1 MELLDFAS
9 RIVIALLLGMF
20 IGFERQLT
28 GHPAGI
34 RTNMLICLGSCMFLL
49 FPMIMGSD
57 DIQRIASYIV
67 SGVGFLCSGVIFKEN
82 GTVKGLNTAA
92 TLWCSAA
99 IGVLTSS
106 GMFRYAFTAT
116 FILITSNILF
126 RPLSQKINP
135 LDSFNEEE
143 NFYKINI
150 TCKEKDE
157 LEIRSILLKAT
168 KDTKLTLVELET
180 NDQGN
185 KKVQIE
191 ATYKFLGKRVDDVI
205 EILISKLSMKDGIK
219 KVGWEII

>member
-1 MELLDFAS
+1 MDLLDFAS
-9 RIVIALLLGMF
+9 RIVVALLLGIF

-57 DIQRIASYIV
+57 DIQRVASYIV

-99 IGVLTSS
+99 IGVLSSS
-106 GMFRYAFTAT
+106 GMFGYAFVST
-116 FILITSNILF
+116 FILIITNILF
-126 RPLSQKINP
+126 RPLSQKVRP

-143 NFYKINI
+143 SFYKITLI
-150 TCKEKDE
+150 CGESDE
-157 LEIRSILLKAT
+157 LDIRSSILKET
-168 KDTKLTLVELET
+168 KDTKLTLTELDT
-180 NDQGN
+180 NDIGN

-191 ATYKFLGKRVDDVI
+191 ATYKFTGKRIDDTI
-205 EILISKLSMKDGIK
+205 EKLVSKLSLKNSIK

>member
-9 RIVIALLLGMF
+9 RIVIALLLGTF

-34 RTNMLICLGSCMFLL
+34 RTNMLICLSSCMFIL
-49 FPMIMGSD
+49 FPMIMGSN
-57 DIQRIASYIV
+57 DIQRVASYII

-106 GMFRYAFTAT
+106 GMFRYAFVAT
-116 FILITSNILF
+116 FILITSNIIF

-135 LDSFNEEE
+135 LDSFNEDE
-143 NFYKINI
+143 NFYKIKI
-150 TCKEKDE
+150 ICREADE
-157 LEIRSILLKAT
+157 LEIRSSILKET
-168 KDTKLTLVELET
+168 KDTKLTLVELDT
-180 NDQGN
+180 DDLGN

-191 ATYKFLGKRVDDVI
+191 ATYKFIGKRIDDTI
-205 EILISKLSMKDGIK
+205 ENLVSKLSLKDGIK

>member
-34 RTNMLICLGSCMFLL
+34 RTNMLICLGACMFIQ

-57 DIQRIASYIV
+57 DIQRVASYIV

-99 IGVLTSS
+99 IGMLASS
-106 GMFRYAFTAT
+106 GMFGYAFVAT
-116 FILITSNILF
+116 FVLITANICF

-135 LDSFNEEE
+135 LDNFNEEE
-143 NFYKINI
+143 SFYKISI
-150 TCKEKDE
+150 VCTESKE
-157 LEIRSILLKAT
+157 LEIRSAILKDT
-168 KDTKLTLVELET
+168 KDTKLTLTELDT
-180 NDQGN
+180 NDLGN

-191 ATYKFLGKRVDDVI
+191 ATYRFYGKRIDDTI
-205 EILISKLSMKDGIK
+205 EGLVAALSIKDGIK
-219 KVGWEII
+219 KVGWEFI

>member
-1 MELLDFAS
+1 MDLLDFAS
-9 RIVIALLLGMF
+9 RIVVALLLGIF

-57 DIQRIASYIV
+57 DIQRVASYIV

-99 IGVLTSS
+99 IGVLSSS
-106 GMFRYAFTAT
+106 GMFGYAFVAT
-116 FILITSNILF
+116 FILITTNILF
-126 RPLSQKINP
+126 RPLSQKVRP

-143 NFYKINI
+143 SFYKITI
-150 TCKEKDE
+150 ICGELDE
-157 LEIRSILLKAT
+157 LDIRSSILKET
-168 KDTKLTLVELET
+168 KDTKLTLTELDT
-180 NDQGN
+180 NDLGN

-191 ATYKFLGKRVDDVI
+191 ATYKFTGKRIDDTI
-205 EILISKLSMKDGIK
+205 EKLVSKLSLKNSIK

>member
-1 MELLDFAS
+1 MELIDFAS
-9 RIVIALLLGMF
+9 RIVVALLLGMF

-34 RTNMLICLGSCMFLL
+34 RTNMLICLGSSMFLL

-57 DIQRIASYIV
+57 DIQRVASYIV

-99 IGVLTSS
+99 IGVLSSS
-106 GMFRYAFTAT
+106 GMFSYAFIAT
-116 FILITSNILF
+116 FTLITANILF

-150 TCKEKDE
+150 VCHEAEE
-157 LEIRSILLKAT
+157 LEIRSSILKEI
-168 KDTKLTLVELET
+168 KDTKLTLTELET
-180 NDQGN
+180 NDLGN

-191 ATYKFLGKRVDDVI
+191 ATYRFFGKRIDDTI
-205 EILISKLSMKDGIK
+205 EGLVSKLSLKDGIK
-219 KVGWEII
+219 KVGWEVI